1 MADLSGP
8 RGLPRGSPSGLA
20 QVSRG
25 RHSWTGPHGKAGIAQ
40 RSFHRSYNHV
50 ANSPQR
56 HSVFNLH
63 LSVRWVDK
71 ACLPSYLFLCCC
83 TRNSGGMA
91 EHDLLPTFSNFL
103 DPQLA
108 FALLEFANG
117 RNIYKS
123 RDVTAAQVELLN
135 GTNMVEYAIE
145 LYKELHG
152 TNQPSQELSDR
163 REAVLL
169 KLQQVQEKA
178 NPIIAIIREDD
189 IVQKLKA
196 DRAQNIAFLQVG
208 YLSVPSFATI
218 FSI

>member
-1 MADLSGP
+1 MA
-8 RGLPRGSPSGLA
+8 
-20 QVSRG
+20 Q
-25 RHSWTGPHGKAGIAQ
+25 
-40 RSFHRSYNHV
+40 Y
-50 ANSPQR
+50 
-56 HSVFNLH
+56 
-63 LSVRWVDK
+63 
-71 ACLPSYLFLCCC
+71 
-83 TRNSGGMA
+83 
-91 EHDLLPTFSNFL
+91 DLLPTFSKFL

-117 RNIYKS
+117 RNIYNP

-145 LYKELHG
+145 LYNELHG
-152 TNQPSQELSDR
+152 TNQPSRELSDR
-163 REAVLL
+163 REAVLH

-208 YLSVPSFATI
+208 Y
-218 FSI
+218 